1 MGGGSEEQHTSNFP
15 RAQEA
20 NDAGLVQKKQKSSQW
35 LTEPPGDAL
44 AFKLTPLQSCL
55 LLPRCFFVMGRGHS
69 LPKRQNSAH
78 SSHPQWH
85 LLRLEIRLP
94 RSVLSSSAFILKNVF
109 PPASKDMPH
118 KVSLNQQDREVQGYT
133 VVGAHLHSNQKFYL
147 NLLEKYKPV
156 YAFEK

>member
-1 MGGGSEEQHTSNFP
+1 
-15 RAQEA
+15 
-20 NDAGLVQKKQKSSQW
+20 
-35 LTEPPGDAL
+35 
-44 AFKLTPLQSCL
+44 
-55 LLPRCFFVMGRGHS
+55 MGRGHS

-78 SSHPQWH
+78 SSHPQWY
-85 LLRLEIRLP
+85 LLWLEIRLP